1 MALHI
6 TRANRINNVAGNL
19 VDSLVKYCEHAK
31 NLMTEG
37 LDVKDEKI
45 NGRSMP
51 DMKATGDEVRDALGE
66 NAALLDT
73 VIEFVLDGK
82 SNRITKGRKK
92 KA

>member
-19 VDSLVKYCEHAK
+19 VDSLVKFCEHAK
-31 NLMTEG
+31 KLMTEG
-37 LDVKDEKI
+37 LDVKNEP
-45 NGRSMP
+45 RLP
-51 DMKATGDEVRDALGE
+51 DMKATGDEVREALGE
-66 NAALLDT
+66 NAATLDT